1 MFFLGL
7 FDVFYFF
14 LLKEKG
20 VMYVVDLILGDRIS
34 EILIILELGFNYF
47 NVLVDWEGFILV
59 NFLNYVVF
67 M

>member
-47 NVLVDWEGFILV
+47 NVFVDWEGFILV